1 MQFLY
6 QKAKGSVFH
15 CAQEDSVPCV
25 PLLSTVSDGQSNSK
39 LLKKK
44 KEFIASC
51 NGIML
56 SDIAYSRVQIISLS
70 IFRHCGSAIGSI
82 FYAHTVARL

>member
-25 PLLSTVSDGQSNSK
+25 PLLSTVSDGQPNSK

-44 KEFIASC
+44 KEFIA
-51 NGIML
+51 IML

-70 IFRHCGSAIGSI
+70 IFRNCVSAIGSI